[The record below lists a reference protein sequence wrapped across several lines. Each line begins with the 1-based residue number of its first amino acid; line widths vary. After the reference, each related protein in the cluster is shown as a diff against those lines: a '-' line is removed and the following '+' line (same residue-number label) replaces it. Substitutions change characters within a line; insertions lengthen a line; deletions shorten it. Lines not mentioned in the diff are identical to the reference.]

1 MLSRFYLKRRAAK
14 LMERRHVGGGDCGR
28 DGRWCGCGVRQWI
41 LGVRTEWE
49 DWIKGREL
57 LECIGEELMGGMVVS
72 CEKWW

>member
-41 LGVRTEWE
+41 LGVHTSG
-49 DWIKGREL
+49 K
-57 LECIGEELMGGMVVS
+57 IG
-72 CEKWW
+72 